1 MSQYI
6 KNTCVSTLVDAK
18 MKTLLFLILTL
29 SIAKASFLDF
39 DREVIDNP
47 EGDDECV
54 GVLVLFSPDYEE
66 IRWIF
71 QLLKFLSF
79 NVHFLVCMI
88 LSEKYNTKSLE
99 RKWMG
104 IAVGKSTEGNIS
116 EVEVKLCILD
126 FWMKPSLKLSDPSKK
141 LNVDRNL

>member
-1 MSQYI
+1 MSQDI
-6 KNTCVSTLVDAK
+6 KNTCVSTLVDAN

-71 QLLKFLSF
+71 QL
-79 NVHFLVCMI
+79 
-88 LSEKYNTKSLE
+88 
-99 RKWMG
+99 
-104 IAVGKSTEGNIS
+104 
-116 EVEVKLCILD
+116 
-126 FWMKPSLKLSDPSKK
+126 
-141 LNVDRNL
+141 